1 MIQPWWAVGLAV
13 PGVIVKGLVGGRSKA
28 KKEDARSYR
37 RGAAC
42 AAAWL
47 ASHALGECV
56 HT

>member
-47 ASHALGECV
+47 ASHALGDCV
-56 HT
+56 PI